1 MPGAY
6 CERGESLSI
15 ECRSSCKRRSGNA
28 DVVGL
33 QDSAHGAIKFDHKGK
48 QATVRGFSRSTKNFP
63 YSGMEKPRY
72 RMEFDP

>member
-48 QATVRGFSRSTKNFP
+48 QATRFFQIYQEFP
-63 YSGMEKPRY
+63 LFWHGKA
-72 RMEFDP
+72 